1 MLIAYLLIGLL
12 VFVGLF
18 KWLVNKGDGVG
29 TVVMLALLSLACASI
44 WPLMVLA
51 LSLFIGYLI
60 YIVLKDTRIEIEVD
74 DRDERK

>member
-29 TVVMLALLSLACASI
+29 TVIMLALLSLACASI